1 MNKFLTNLFSKGPNN
16 TISLPDRSSFS
27 YRGSWIGVHYN
38 TVIDS
43 FHLGEFSSAIYQ
55 ITVEYDSNEKEIMQ
69 LSVIARPDRAV
80 ANIFGR
86 SSINQELVNLSVTV
100 DQSQVKI
107 NASPTSNTYA
117 GAKLIFHATYAKTIH
132 QLTPPAIVAETSS
145 VESDGINTFDATTT
159 YFDNTSITFDKV

>member
-27 YRGSWIGVHYN
+27 YKGSWIGVHYN

-43 FHLGEFSSAIYQ
+43 FHLGEFSSAVYQ

-69 LSVIARPDRAV
+69 LSVVARPDRAV

-159 YFDNTSITFDKV
+159 YFDNTNITFDKV

>member
-27 YRGSWIGVHYN
+27 YRGSWVGVHYN
-38 TVIDS
+38 TIVDK

-55 ITVEYDSNEKEIMQ
+55 ITVEFDSNEKEIMQ
-69 LSVIARPDRAV
+69 LSVVARPDRAV

-100 DQSQVKI
+100 DQSVVKI

-117 GAKLIFHATYAKTIH
+117 GAKLIFHASYAQSINK
-132 QLTPPAIVAETSS
+132 LSPPAIVADTSTAPS
-145 VESDGINTFDATTT
+145 SGINTFDSLDNKFDAT
-159 YFDNTSITFDKV
+159 NITFDKV

>member
-1 MNKFLTNLFSKGPNN
+1 MNKFPTNLSQALIQLSP
-16 TISLPDRSSFS
+16 TDPAR
-27 YRGSWIGVHYN
+27 YRGSWTCVHYN

-159 YFDNTSITFDKV
+159 YFDNTNITFDKV

>member
-27 YRGSWIGVHYN
+27 YRGSWIGVQYN
-38 TVIDS
+38 TVVDQ

-55 ITVEYDSNEKEIMQ
+55 ITVEFDSNEKEIMQ
-69 LSVIARPDRAV
+69 LSVVARPDRAV

-100 DQSQVKI
+100 DQSVVTI
-107 NASPTSNTYA
+107 NASPTANTYT

-145 VESDGINTFDATTT
+145 VESDGINTFDATNT
-159 YFDNTSITFDKV
+159 YFDNTNITFDKV

>member
-1 MNKFLTNLFSKGPNN
+1 
-16 TISLPDRSSFS
+16 
-27 YRGSWIGVHYN
+27 
-38 TVIDS
+38 
-43 FHLGEFSSAIYQ
+43 
-55 ITVEYDSNEKEIMQ
+55 MQ

-132 QLTPPAIVAETSS
+132 QLTPPLLSQRHPVSD
-145 VESDGINTFDATTT
+145 DGINTFDATTT
-159 YFDNTSITFDKV
+159 YFDNTNITFDKV

>member
-100 DQSQVKI
+100 D
-107 NASPTSNTYA
+107 
-117 GAKLIFHATYAKTIH
+117 
-132 QLTPPAIVAETSS
+132 
-145 VESDGINTFDATTT
+145 
-159 YFDNTSITFDKV
+159 